1 MVSLVQHACKQRLR
15 TEDAAKHTLFH
26 AIFTGLRAST
36 CTQTTYVG
44 QKRQLALPCELCC
57 MHQDSTAGYA
67 CGITSASA
75 ALLVKASAVLPS
87 SRDFSAV
94 LEDVSLGGTGEVDA
108 AGVAGACLST
118 SADTVSGD

>member
-1 MVSLVQHACKQRLR
+1 
-15 TEDAAKHTLFH
+15 
-26 AIFTGLRAST
+26 
-36 CTQTTYVG
+36 
-44 QKRQLALPCELCC
+44 

-118 SADTVSGD
+118 STDVVSGDWLSALTACATFLLSAGEDELGLCDTPA